1 MLAELYRRRWELEK
15 VFDEVK
21 NKLGEQKAWASSQ
34 VARTNQGRLV
44 ALSVNLLLLYERRLE
59 TIHGRLNEAEDRR
72 RGKRA
77 RQVERLA
84 RAAGHP
90 LSVVLLRA

>member
-1 MLAELYRRRWELEK
+1 
-15 VFDEVK
+15 
-21 NKLGEQKAWASSQ
+21 
-34 VARTNQGRLV
+34 LV

>member
-1 MLAELYRRRWELEK
+1 M
-15 VFDEVK
+15 
-21 NKLGEQKAWASSQ
+21 
-34 VARTNQGRLV
+34 

-72 RGKRA
+72 RGKRG

-84 RAAGHP
+84 RSAGRP
-90 LSVVLLRA
+90 ISVVRLRARAATQRSVKLIRWLRSALIHKFTEGPALLDLRRLYATP